1 MSYVHPHAGD
11 GHLTRPI
18 LLEAAAHADEAAVLR
33 ALDEGAEVDIEDAAG
48 RTVIGCAIAGQR

>member
-1 MSYVHPHAGD
+1 MSYVYRHAGD
-11 GHLTRPI
+11 GHPTRPT

-33 ALDEGAEVDIEDAAG
+33 ALEEGAEVDVEDAAG